1 MTLYSGVFNNM
12 GTPTELESIFN
23 MARNESKPTYHV
35 YEYYKQM
42 LHNAGYYGYER
53 ELADIL
59 GI

>member
-1 MTLYSGVFNNM
+1 M
-12 GTPTELESIFN
+12 GRPAELESIFN
-23 MARNESKPTYHV
+23 MARNESKPTYRV